1 MNVKVTGVPTRTRRM
16 STSDD
21 PKSRPACGH
30 DRAEEGCGI
39 QTLMY

>member
-21 PKSRPACGH
+21 PRVGQLVGTTGPKR
-30 DRAEEGCGI
+30 R
-39 QTLMY
+39 TLMY